1 MVPNNTPSGSFRYPR
16 AARRRSRAAS
26 WLESFLWM
34 AGCVALGYC
43 AFVWGRA
50 QYDQA
55 EGNRMVDQG
64 QFDQGQFVDHR
75 QPDVKVRPAVGS
87 LVGRIEIPRLKLSAV
102 IFEGTDDGTLDRGVG
117 HLAGT
122 ATPGESGNLVL
133 AGHRDT
139 FFRPLKKIREGDE
152 IDVTGPDGV
161 SRYKVEFTQIVGPE
175 ATEVLRSTGGATLTL
190 ITCYPFRYIGNAP
203 DRFIVRGQKVD
214 KEARDEDISVSG
226 CRSGSARH
234 RL

>member
-1 MVPNNTPSGSFRYPR
+1 MVPNNSTRLGSFRRYPPR
-16 AARRRSRAAS
+16 PARRKSRAAS
-26 WLESFLWM
+26 WLESFLWTV
-34 AGCVALGYC
+34 GCVALGYC
-43 AFVWGRA
+43 AFLWGRA

-55 EGNRMVDQG
+55 QGNWIVDRY
-64 QFDQGQFVDHR
+64 QFVDHR
-75 QPDVKVRPAVGS
+75 QPDVKVRPAAGS
-87 LVGRIEIPRLKLSAV
+87 LVGRIEIPRLKYSAV
-102 IFEGTDDGTLDRGVG
+102 IFEGIDDATLDRGVG

-122 ATPGESGNLVL
+122 ATPGELGNLVL

-161 SRYKVEFTQIVGPE
+161 SRYRVEFTEIVAPE

-190 ITCYPFRYIGNAP
+190 ITCYPFRFIGNAP

-214 KEARDEDISVSG
+214 KEVESHENVSISGS
-226 CRSGSARH
+226 RSGSGQR

>member
-1 MVPNNTPSGSFRYPR
+1 MVPNSTPSGSFRYPR

-34 AGCVALGYC
+34 VGCAALGYC

-55 EGNRMVDQG
+55 QGNRAIERY
-64 QFDQGQFVDHR
+64 QFVDHR
-75 QPDVKVRPAVGS
+75 QSRQSDVKVRPLAGS

-102 IFEGTDDGTLDRGVG
+102 IFEGTDDATLDRGVG
-117 HLAGT
+117 HLVGT
-122 ATPGESGNLVL
+122 PTTGEPGNLVL

-152 IDVTGPDGV
+152 IYVTGPEGV

-214 KEARDEDISVSG
+214 KEASNEDVSVSG
-226 CRSGSARH
+226 SRSGSARR

>member
-1 MVPNNTPSGSFRYPR
+1 MVPNSTPSGSFRYPR
-16 AARRRSRAAS
+16 AARRKSRAAS
-26 WLESFLWM
+26 WLESFLWTV
-34 AGCVALGYC
+34 GCAALGYC
-43 AFVWGRA
+43 AFLWGRA

-55 EGNRMVDQG
+55 EGNRVIDRY
-64 QFDQGQFVDHR
+64 QFVDHR
-75 QPDVKVRPAVGS
+75 QSDVDVKKVRPVPGS

-102 IFEGTDDGTLDRGVG
+102 IFEGTDDTTLDRGVG
-117 HLAGT
+117 HLEGT
-122 ATPGESGNLVL
+122 ATTGERGNLVL

-152 IDVTGPDGV
+152 IDVTGPEGV

-214 KEARDEDISVSG
+214 KEASDENVSVSG
-226 CRSGSARH
+226 SRSGSARH